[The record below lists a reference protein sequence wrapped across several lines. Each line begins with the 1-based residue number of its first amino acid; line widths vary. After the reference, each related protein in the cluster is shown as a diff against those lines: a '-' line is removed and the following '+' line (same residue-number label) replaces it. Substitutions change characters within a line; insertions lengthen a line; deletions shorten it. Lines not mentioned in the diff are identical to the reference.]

1 MINSIIDARSDV
13 AYHMAMTTSAPRK
26 RNPETPVK
34 NEDNISAWRVATHRK
49 MRPVAKSIAKIKHPL
64 TTKALSRSSDHKD
77 MAKPPSIVS
86 KQSNITL

>member
-1 MINSIIDARSDV
+1 MNSIIDTRSDV
-13 AYHMAMTTSAPRK
+13 AYQMAITASAPRK

-34 NEDNISAWRVATHRK
+34 NEGNISAWREATHRK
-49 MRPVAKSIAKIKHPL
+49 MKPDAKSIAKIKHPL
-64 TTKALSRSSDHKD
+64 TTNALNRSSDHKD

>member
-1 MINSIIDARSDV
+1 MMNCIIDARSDV

-34 NEDNISAWRVATHRK
+34 NEDSISAWRVATHRK
-49 MRPVAKSIAKIKHPL
+49 RRPVAKSTAKTKHPL
-64 TTKALSRSSDHKD
+64 TTKALSRSNDHKD
-77 MAKPPSIVS
+77 MARPPSIVS